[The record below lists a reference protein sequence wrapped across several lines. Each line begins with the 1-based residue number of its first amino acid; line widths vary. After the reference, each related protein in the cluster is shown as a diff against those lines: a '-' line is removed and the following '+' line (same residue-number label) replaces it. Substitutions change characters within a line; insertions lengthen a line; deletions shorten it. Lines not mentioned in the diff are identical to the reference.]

1 MAPKPFLFDAAFDG
15 DIDGQRRRPPPKKFD
30 EAAVEA
36 ERKVA
41 YAKGVADGEARG
53 FEAGEAA
60 ANARAN
66 DVRGVIANAVGEAFA
81 AAEAAEAAIIWAAPA
96 AAAQALSTAF
106 PAFAAAHGHT
116 EILAVAR
123 EALVRAA
130 DEPRLVV
137 RLAAEDFE
145 TIEPEL
151 ADIADKS
158 GFPGRI
164 VTLED
169 AEVRQGDARIEWAD
183 GGLSRDLARTAA
195 AISDALNELAADPV
209 EAGVSLAESA
219 DETAEPQHAEGA

>member
-1 MAPKPFLFDAAFDG
+1 MNAKPFLFESTFDADDVA
-15 DIDGQRRRPPPKKFD
+15 RHNRPPPKKFD
-30 EAAVEA
+30 EATVEA
-36 ERKVA
+36 ERAAA
-41 YAKGVADGEARG
+41 YEKGLAEGQTLG

-66 DVRGVIANAVGEAFA
+66 DVRNVIVAALGEAFA
-81 AAEAAEAAIIWAAPA
+81 AGEAAEAAIVWAAPA

-106 PAFAAAHGHT
+106 PTFVARYGHD
-116 EILAVAR
+116 EILATAR
-123 EALVRAA
+123 EALARAA

-137 RLAAEDFE
+137 RLAAEDYE

-151 ADIADKS
+151 AEIAEKS

-169 AEVRQGDARIEWAD
+169 ADVTQGDVRIEWAD
-183 GGLSRDLARTAA
+183 GGLARNLSRTAA

-209 EAGVSLAESA
+209 DADVTAVSDAGP
-219 DETAEPQHAEGA
+219 TAEAQSAEGA